1 MKSVLQGLSKI
12 NEDRSFVKFYIQFQA
27 ENTCNLTNL
36 SEMFCQSMC
45 IFNYADKTNGAS
57 N

>member
-27 ENTCNLTNL
+27 ENTCNLTKL

-45 IFNYADKTNGAS
+45 IFNYADKTNDAS